1 MSMQKMVSLKVCIP
15 TFFDRLLVKWG
26 TQVQD
31 NSFEVI
37 DIGNMLSGVAAAGY
51 TFGVPGIFNFNGA
64 KYNTFTRRSRPSGHS
79 KLFYYAVF

>member
-1 MSMQKMVSLKVCIP
+1 MVSLKVCIP

-26 TQVQD
+26 TQVQG

-37 DIGNMLSGVAAAGY
+37 DIGSMLSGVAAAGY

-64 KYNTFTRRSRPSGHS
+64 KYNTSTRRSRPSGHS